1 MKLFEPRGRPL
12 ERREQHLPEQVPVD
26 AYGNGG
32 FRFGGMSHR
41 GSILI
46 LPSGVHGWLAATPA
60 DITVDSLAQLLEEA
74 AGIDMVLIGTGRELV
89 PVKRAVVEA
98 LREHGVKLETM
109 STGAAVRLFS
119 VMLGERRKFAAALLA
134 VD

>member
-1 MKLFEPRGRPL
+1 MKLFGPRGRPL
-12 ERREQHLPEQVPVD
+12 ERREQHLPEQVPVE

-46 LPSGVHGWLAATPA
+46 LPSGVHGWPAVSPA
-60 DITVDSLAQLLEEA
+60 DITLDSLAQVIEEA
-74 AGIDMVLIGTGRELV
+74 ADIDMLLVGTGRDLV
-89 PVKRAVVEA
+89 PVAHSLAEA
-98 LREHGVKLETM
+98 LSEHGVKHEAM
-109 STGAAVRLFS
+109 STGAAIRLFN
-119 VMLGERRKFAAALLA
+119 VMLGERRRFAAALLA

>member
-1 MKLFEPRGRPL
+1 MKLFGPRGRPL

-46 LPSGVHGWLAATPA
+46 LPSGVHGWAAVTPA
-60 DITVDSLAQLLEEA
+60 DITADNLALVLGEANNLDMLL
-74 AGIDMVLIGTGRELV
+74 VGTGNDLV
-89 PVKRAVVEA
+89 PLKRDVAGV
-98 LREHGVKLETM
+98 LREHGVKHEAM
-109 STGAAVRLFS
+109 STGAAVRLFN
-119 VMLGERRKFAAALLA
+119 VMLGERRRFAAALLA

>member
-12 ERREQHLPEQVPVD
+12 ERREQHLPEQVPVE

-46 LPSGVHGWLAATPA
+46 LPSGVHGWSAVAPS
-60 DITVDSLAQLLEEA
+60 DITSESLAQVLDEADEIEMLL
-74 AGIDMVLIGTGRELV
+74 LGTGLDLV
-89 PVKRAVVEA
+89 PAKRDVAQA
-98 LREHGVKLETM
+98 LRERGIKHEAM
-109 STGAAVRLFS
+109 STGAAVRLFN

>member
-1 MKLFEPRGRPL
+1 MKLFGPRSRPL

-46 LPSGVHGWLAATPA
+46 LPSGVHGWSAVAPA
-60 DITVDSLAQLLEEA
+60 DITADSLAQVLEEA
-74 AGIDMVLIGTGRELV
+74 ADVDMLLVGTGRDLV
-89 PVKRAVVEA
+89 PVKREVAEV
-98 LREHGVKLETM
+98 LRERGIKHEAM
-109 STGAAVRLFS
+109 STGAAVRLFN
-119 VMLGERRKFAAALLA
+119 VMLDERRKFAAAILA

>member
-1 MKLFEPRGRPL
+1 MKLFGPRGRPL
-12 ERREQHLPEQVPVD
+12 ERREQHLPEQVPVE

-46 LPSGVHGWLAATPA
+46 LPSGVHGWSAVTPA
-60 DITVDSLAQLLEEA
+60 DITIDSLAQVFEEA
-74 AGIDMVLIGTGRELV
+74 VELDMLLVGTGRDLV
-89 PVKRAVVEA
+89 PMIGAVA
-98 LREHGVKLETM
+98 GGLRERGVKHEAM
-109 STGAAVRLFS
+109 STGAAVRLFN
-119 VMLGERRKFAAALLA
+119 VMLGERRRFAAALLA

>member
-1 MKLFEPRGRPL
+1 MKLFGPRGRPL

-46 LPSGVHGWLAATPA
+46 LPSGVHGWSAVAPA
-60 DITVDSLAQLLEEA
+60 DITAGSLAQVFDEA
-74 AGIDMVLIGTGRELV
+74 ADFDMLLVGTGRDLV
-89 PVKRAVVEA
+89 PMTGSVAGV
-98 LREHGVKLETM
+98 LRERGIKHEAM
-109 STGAAVRLFS
+109 STGAAVRLFN
-119 VMLGERRKFAAALLA
+119 VMLGERRRFAAALLA

>member
-1 MKLFEPRGRPL
+1 MKLFGPRSRPL

-46 LPSGVHGWLAATPA
+46 LPSGVHGWSAATPA
-60 DITVDSLAQLLEEA
+60 DITIHSLAQVLEEA
-74 AGIDMVLIGTGRELV
+74 TDVDMLLVGTGRDLV
-89 PVKRAVVEA
+89 PLKRDVAEA
-98 LREHGVKLETM
+98 LREHGIKHEAM
-109 STGAAVRLFS
+109 STGAAVRLFT
-119 VMLGERRKFAAALLA
+119 VMLDERRKFAAAILA

>member
-1 MKLFEPRGRPL
+1 MKLFGPRGRPL
-12 ERREQHLPEQVPVD
+12 ERREQHLPEPVPVD

-46 LPSGVHGWLAATPA
+46 LPSGVHGWAAAVVA
-60 DITVDSLAQLLEEA
+60 DITVDSLAPVLGEA
-74 AGIDMVLIGTGRELV
+74 EGIDMLLIGTGPDLV
-89 PVKRAVVEA
+89 PAKRDVVEA
-98 LREHGVKLETM
+98 LREHGIKHEAM
-109 STGAAVRLFS
+109 STGAAVRLFN

>member
-1 MKLFEPRGRPL
+1 MKLFGPRGRPL
-12 ERREQHLPEQVPVD
+12 ERHEQHLPEQVPVD

-46 LPSGVHGWLAATPA
+46 LPSGVHGWAAITPM
-60 DITVDSLAQLLEEA
+60 DITVDSLALVFEEA
-74 AGIDMVLIGTGRELV
+74 GGIDMLLIGSGRDLV
-89 PVKRAVVEA
+89 PARRAVAEA
-98 LREHGVKLETM
+98 LREHDIKHEAM
-109 STGAAVRLFS
+109 STGAAVRLLD

>member
-1 MKLFEPRGRPL
+1 MKLFGPRGRAL
-12 ERREQHLPEQVPVD
+12 ERREQHLPEQVPVE

-46 LPSGVHGWLAATPA
+46 LPSGVHGWSAVAPA
-60 DITVDSLAQLLEEA
+60 DITLDSLAQVFEEA
-74 AGIDMVLIGTGRELV
+74 AELDMLLIGTGRDLV
-89 PVKRAVVEA
+89 PATSELAEA
-98 LREHGVKLETM
+98 MREHGVKHEAM
-109 STGAAVRLFS
+109 STGAAVRLFN
-119 VMLGERRKFAAALLA
+119 VMLGERRRFAAALLA

>member
-1 MKLFEPRGRPL
+1 MARGIVI
-12 ERREQHLPEQVPVD
+12 REQHFPGRAPID

-46 LPSGVHGWLAATPA
+46 LPSGVHGWTTAVAA
-60 DITVDSLAQLLEEA
+60 DITVDSLAPVLGEA
-74 AGIDMVLIGTGRELV
+74 AGIEMLLIGTGRDLV
-89 PVKRAVVEA
+89 PAKRDVVEA
-98 LREHGVKLETM
+98 LRKHGIKHEAM
-109 STGAAVRLFS
+109 STGAAVRLFN

-134 VD
+134 VE

>member
-46 LPSGVHGWLAATPA
+46 LPSGVHGWSAATPA
-60 DITVDSLAQLLEEA
+60 DITIDNLAQVLEEA
-74 AGIDMVLIGTGRELV
+74 VDIEMVLIGTGHDLV
-89 PVKRAVVEA
+89 PLKRAVVEA
-98 LREHGVKLETM
+98 LREHGVKHEVM

>member
-1 MKLFEPRGRPL
+1 MKLFGPRGRPL
-12 ERREQHLPEQVPVD
+12 ERLEQHLPEQVPVD

-46 LPSGVHGWLAATPA
+46 LPSGVHGWAAVEPS
-60 DITVDSLAQLLEEA
+60 DITAENLSQALAEA
-74 AGIDMVLIGTGRELV
+74 ASLDMLLIGTGNDLV
-89 PVKRAVVEA
+89 PVKRNVVEA
-98 LREHGVKLETM
+98 LREQGLKHEAM
-109 STGAAVRLFS
+109 STGAAVRLFN
-119 VMLGERRKFAAALLA
+119 VMLGERRRFAAALLA